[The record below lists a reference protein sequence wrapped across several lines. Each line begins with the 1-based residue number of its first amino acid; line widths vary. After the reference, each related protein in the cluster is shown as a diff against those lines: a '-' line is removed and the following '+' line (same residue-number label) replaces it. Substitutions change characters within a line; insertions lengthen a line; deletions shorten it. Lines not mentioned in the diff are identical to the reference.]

1 MFFKALPHFKA
12 APPISKLFSR
22 LRVAEGAPQDP
33 VQTANYIMLCE
44 INILLMPSED
54 RFCLLLSLK
63 TSPRSV
69 RPQESLDHESPRPI
83 QSLATLSAALH
94 KAGMAISLHIGNLPR
109 ILSCIDRKYCSN
121 NLSHSDSEQVACRR
135 LCAKCIRT
143 LYHWYKPPERCPT
156 ATVYSVDSL
165 REVFRISF
173 LL

>member
-1 MFFKALPHFKA
+1 MFFKALPHFEA

-63 TSPRSV
+63 TSPRSM
-69 RPQESLDHESPRPI
+69 RLQESLDHESPRPI

-94 KAGMAISLHIGNLPR
+94 KAGMALSLH
-109 ILSCIDRKYCSN
+109 
-121 NLSHSDSEQVACRR
+121 
-135 LCAKCIRT
+135 
-143 LYHWYKPPERCPT
+143 
-156 ATVYSVDSL
+156 
-165 REVFRISF
+165 
-173 LL
+173 